1 MDTVIETRGLTKRYG
16 GDVCAL
22 YDADVSVR
30 RGDIFGVVGDN
41 GAGKTTLFKLLCG
54 LAFPT
59 EGEVRLFGA
68 HEPRELERQRTRI
81 GSIIESPGF
90 YPGLSVEK
98 NLECCRI
105 RKGVPGKDAVARV
118 LDTVGLAYAKDRR
131 CRTLSLGMK
140 QRLGLAMALLGE
152 PEVLILDEPTNGLD
166 PSGIV
171 EMRAF
176 LQGLNRDK
184 GITIVISSHHLAE
197 LEQMATTYAF
207 LKRGCVVEQVSAR
220 TLQERCADYV
230 DIAVSDA
237 ARFTALLEKELRHA
251 LPGAAGRHR
260 AHLRPG
266 GGHRGVQRP
275 GSPSGH
281 GRVQA
286 GAQEDVARAVLSRA
300 EGEGGRMMLNYMKS
314 ELYRIVHGRELYL
327 FTGVPCAIVLASSVL
342 LWAMA
347 STPDFPYATVRFSLS
362 NLISMLPSLFLL
374 AGLLVW
380 VLFADDRKDG
390 TFKNAVADGCSR
402 RDLFV
407 GKCLVSTGLG
417 LASMTVILAVYVGSA
432 VLLLEGPADAVSILL
447 KGVAAALPFTV
458 ACVVLGVAVCS
469 VLPKTSAAFLVW
481 LAIVA
486 IVPSALHAVGMVV
499 EPVGALASWL
509 PYNFFSNEVAINQSG
524 LAEFLWDT
532 PAGLAKCLIAG
543 FAGVAVFGIA
553 GLWRASKTEL

>member
-1 MDTVIETRGLTKRYG
+1 
-16 GDVCAL
+16 
-22 YDADVSVR
+22 
-30 RGDIFGVVGDN
+30 
-41 GAGKTTLFKLLCG
+41 
-54 LAFPT
+54 
-59 EGEVRLFGA
+59 
-68 HEPRELERQRTRI
+68 
-81 GSIIESPGF
+81 
-90 YPGLSVEK
+90 
-98 NLECCRI
+98 
-105 RKGVPGKDAVARV
+105 
-118 LDTVGLAYAKDRR
+118 
-131 CRTLSLGMK
+131 
-140 QRLGLAMALLGE
+140 
-152 PEVLILDEPTNGLD
+152 
-166 PSGIV
+166 
-171 EMRAF
+171 
-176 LQGLNRDK
+176 
-184 GITIVISSHHLAE
+184 
-197 LEQMATTYAF
+197 
-207 LKRGCVVEQVSAR
+207 
-220 TLQERCADYV
+220 
-230 DIAVSDA
+230 
-237 ARFTALLEKELRHA
+237 
-251 LPGAAGRHR
+251 
-260 AHLRPG
+260 
-266 GGHRGVQRP
+266 
-275 GSPSGH
+275 
-281 GRVQA
+281 
-286 GAQEDVARAVLSRA
+286 
-300 EGEGGRMMLNYMKS
+300 MMLNYMKS

-447 KGVAAALPFTV
+447 KGV
-458 ACVVLGVAVCS
+458 VLGVAVCS

>member
-1 MDTVIETRGLTKRYG
+1 
-16 GDVCAL
+16 
-22 YDADVSVR
+22 
-30 RGDIFGVVGDN
+30 
-41 GAGKTTLFKLLCG
+41 
-54 LAFPT
+54 
-59 EGEVRLFGA
+59 
-68 HEPRELERQRTRI
+68 
-81 GSIIESPGF
+81 
-90 YPGLSVEK
+90 
-98 NLECCRI
+98 
-105 RKGVPGKDAVARV
+105 
-118 LDTVGLAYAKDRR
+118 
-131 CRTLSLGMK
+131 
-140 QRLGLAMALLGE
+140 
-152 PEVLILDEPTNGLD
+152 
-166 PSGIV
+166 
-171 EMRAF
+171 
-176 LQGLNRDK
+176 
-184 GITIVISSHHLAE
+184 
-197 LEQMATTYAF
+197 
-207 LKRGCVVEQVSAR
+207 
-220 TLQERCADYV
+220 
-230 DIAVSDA
+230 
-237 ARFTALLEKELRHA
+237 
-251 LPGAAGRHR
+251 
-260 AHLRPG
+260 
-266 GGHRGVQRP
+266 
-275 GSPSGH
+275 
-281 GRVQA
+281 
-286 GAQEDVARAVLSRA
+286 
-300 EGEGGRMMLNYMKS
+300 MMLNYTKS

-327 FTGVPCAIVLASSVL
+327 FTGVLCAIVLLSSVL

-402 RDLFV
+402 RGLFV

-432 VLLLEGPADAVSILL
+432 VLLLEGPADAVPILL

>member
-1 MDTVIETRGLTKRYG
+1 
-16 GDVCAL
+16 
-22 YDADVSVR
+22 
-30 RGDIFGVVGDN
+30 
-41 GAGKTTLFKLLCG
+41 
-54 LAFPT
+54 
-59 EGEVRLFGA
+59 
-68 HEPRELERQRTRI
+68 
-81 GSIIESPGF
+81 
-90 YPGLSVEK
+90 
-98 NLECCRI
+98 
-105 RKGVPGKDAVARV
+105 
-118 LDTVGLAYAKDRR
+118 
-131 CRTLSLGMK
+131 
-140 QRLGLAMALLGE
+140 
-152 PEVLILDEPTNGLD
+152 
-166 PSGIV
+166 
-171 EMRAF
+171 
-176 LQGLNRDK
+176 
-184 GITIVISSHHLAE
+184 
-197 LEQMATTYAF
+197 
-207 LKRGCVVEQVSAR
+207 
-220 TLQERCADYV
+220 
-230 DIAVSDA
+230 
-237 ARFTALLEKELRHA
+237 
-251 LPGAAGRHR
+251 
-260 AHLRPG
+260 
-266 GGHRGVQRP
+266 
-275 GSPSGH
+275 
-281 GRVQA
+281 
-286 GAQEDVARAVLSRA
+286 
-300 EGEGGRMMLNYMKS
+300 MMLNYTKS

-327 FTGVPCAIVLASSVL
+327 FTGVLCAIVLLSSVL

-417 LASMTVILAVYVGSA
+417 LASMTVIL
-432 VLLLEGPADAVSILL
+432 AVSILL

-553 GLWRASKTEL
+553 GLWRASKREL

>member
-1 MDTVIETRGLTKRYG
+1 
-16 GDVCAL
+16 
-22 YDADVSVR
+22 
-30 RGDIFGVVGDN
+30 
-41 GAGKTTLFKLLCG
+41 
-54 LAFPT
+54 
-59 EGEVRLFGA
+59 
-68 HEPRELERQRTRI
+68 
-81 GSIIESPGF
+81 
-90 YPGLSVEK
+90 
-98 NLECCRI
+98 
-105 RKGVPGKDAVARV
+105 
-118 LDTVGLAYAKDRR
+118 
-131 CRTLSLGMK
+131 
-140 QRLGLAMALLGE
+140 
-152 PEVLILDEPTNGLD
+152 
-166 PSGIV
+166 
-171 EMRAF
+171 
-176 LQGLNRDK
+176 
-184 GITIVISSHHLAE
+184 
-197 LEQMATTYAF
+197 
-207 LKRGCVVEQVSAR
+207 
-220 TLQERCADYV
+220 
-230 DIAVSDA
+230 
-237 ARFTALLEKELRHA
+237 
-251 LPGAAGRHR
+251 
-260 AHLRPG
+260 
-266 GGHRGVQRP
+266 
-275 GSPSGH
+275 
-281 GRVQA
+281 
-286 GAQEDVARAVLSRA
+286 
-300 EGEGGRMMLNYMKS
+300 MMLNYMKS

-327 FTGVPCAIVLASSVL
+327 FTGVLCAIVLLSSVL

-362 NLISMLPSLFLL
+362 NLLSMLP
-374 AGLLVW
+374 VW

-417 LASMTVILAVYVGSA
+417 LASMMVILAVYVGSA
-432 VLLLEGPADAVSILL
+432 VLLLEGPADAVPILL

-553 GLWRASKTEL
+553 GLWRASKREL

>member
-1 MDTVIETRGLTKRYG
+1 
-16 GDVCAL
+16 
-22 YDADVSVR
+22 
-30 RGDIFGVVGDN
+30 
-41 GAGKTTLFKLLCG
+41 
-54 LAFPT
+54 
-59 EGEVRLFGA
+59 
-68 HEPRELERQRTRI
+68 
-81 GSIIESPGF
+81 
-90 YPGLSVEK
+90 
-98 NLECCRI
+98 
-105 RKGVPGKDAVARV
+105 
-118 LDTVGLAYAKDRR
+118 
-131 CRTLSLGMK
+131 
-140 QRLGLAMALLGE
+140 
-152 PEVLILDEPTNGLD
+152 
-166 PSGIV
+166 
-171 EMRAF
+171 MRAF

-237 ARFTALLEKELRHA
+237 ARFTALLEKELRHERY
-251 LPGAAGRHR
+251 LVLLDGTVRIFDPAAGIE
-260 AHLRPG
+260 AYSGLA
-266 GGHRGVQRP
+266 
-275 GSPSGH
+275 GH

-300 EGEGGRMMLNYMKS
+300 EGEGGRMMLNYTKS

-327 FTGVPCAIVLASSVL
+327 FTGVLCAIVLLSSVL

-417 LASMTVILAVYVGSA
+417 LASMMVILAVYVGSA
-432 VLLLEGPADAVSILL
+432 VLLLEGPADAVPILL

-486 IVPSALHAVGMVV
+486 IV
-499 EPVGALASWL
+499 
-509 PYNFFSNEVAINQSG
+509 
-524 LAEFLWDT
+524 
-532 PAGLAKCLIAG
+532 
-543 FAGVAVFGIA
+543 AVFGIA
-553 GLWRASKTEL
+553 GLWRASKREL

>member
-1 MDTVIETRGLTKRYG
+1 
-16 GDVCAL
+16 
-22 YDADVSVR
+22 
-30 RGDIFGVVGDN
+30 
-41 GAGKTTLFKLLCG
+41 
-54 LAFPT
+54 
-59 EGEVRLFGA
+59 
-68 HEPRELERQRTRI
+68 
-81 GSIIESPGF
+81 
-90 YPGLSVEK
+90 
-98 NLECCRI
+98 
-105 RKGVPGKDAVARV
+105 
-118 LDTVGLAYAKDRR
+118 
-131 CRTLSLGMK
+131 
-140 QRLGLAMALLGE
+140 
-152 PEVLILDEPTNGLD
+152 
-166 PSGIV
+166 
-171 EMRAF
+171 
-176 LQGLNRDK
+176 
-184 GITIVISSHHLAE
+184 
-197 LEQMATTYAF
+197 
-207 LKRGCVVEQVSAR
+207 
-220 TLQERCADYV
+220 
-230 DIAVSDA
+230 
-237 ARFTALLEKELRHA
+237 
-251 LPGAAGRHR
+251 
-260 AHLRPG
+260 
-266 GGHRGVQRP
+266 
-275 GSPSGH
+275 
-281 GRVQA
+281 
-286 GAQEDVARAVLSRA
+286 
-300 EGEGGRMMLNYMKS
+300 MMLNYTKS

-327 FTGVPCAIVLASSVL
+327 FTGVLCAIVLLSSVL

-417 LASMTVILAVYVGSA
+417 LASMTVILAV
-432 VLLLEGPADAVSILL
+432 SILL

-486 IVPSALHAVGMVV
+486 IVPSALHAVGLVV

-553 GLWRASKTEL
+553 GLWRASKREL